1 MDFMPSL
8 IKVIS
13 SLLFVLGMMV
23 VIAYIARRFM
33 SSRMG
38 PWQSG
43 RRIRVLGTSYLG
55 LKKEIALIQVGEE
68 YLVLGVTPN
77 HISLLTRLDHL
88 PTLPEIPES
97 DPSLFAWGKSTK

>member
-13 SLLFVLGMMV
+13 SLVFVLGMMV
-23 VIAYIARRFM
+23 VTAYIARRFM
-33 SSRMG
+33 GSRIG

-43 RRIRVLGTSYLG
+43 DRIRVLGTSYLG
-55 LKKEIALIQVGEE
+55 IKKQIALIQVGEE

-77 HISLLTRLDHL
+77 HISLLTRMDEL
-88 PTLPEIPES
+88 PGFPDIPES
-97 DPSLFAWGKSTK
+97 ESPLFSWRKSAK